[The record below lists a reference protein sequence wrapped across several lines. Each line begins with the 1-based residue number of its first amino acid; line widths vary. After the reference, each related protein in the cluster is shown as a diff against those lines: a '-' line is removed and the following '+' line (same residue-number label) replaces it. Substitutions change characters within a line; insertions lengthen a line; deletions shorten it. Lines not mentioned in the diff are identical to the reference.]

1 MNTITLTQIIKT
13 NPEETKPLVVDA
25 DDISIYSRK
34 GKTYVKKHYPVT
46 REYIVKETE
55 DKIKDMIENVYTKS
69 QPPQYD
75 FSRDLLIGIK
85 VTDDR
90 ARDIMF
96 KSDEY
101 DYTYYTDDFLV
112 IVKDGIIIRELSI
125 NKIID
130 IRYYNK
136 EEK

>member
-1 MNTITLTQIIKT
+1 MNTITLTQIVKN